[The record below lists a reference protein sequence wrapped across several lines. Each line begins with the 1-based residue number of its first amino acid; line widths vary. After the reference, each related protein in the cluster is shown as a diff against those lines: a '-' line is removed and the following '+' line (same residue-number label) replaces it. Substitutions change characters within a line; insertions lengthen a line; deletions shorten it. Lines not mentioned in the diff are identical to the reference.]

1 MPGDLDHVIILTSS
15 TQLIALVYN
24 MDEWRICGKPEFNA
38 IFLRLRWQLE
48 DFDQVAGWGMYTEE
62 VQDTLQETDVPRLT
76 SLWPTCWFEYPVHS

>member
-1 MPGDLDHVIILTSS
+1 MFFLDLPPPSVPCCRSAKFYLNMPGNLDHMIILTSS

-48 DFDQVAGWGMYTEE
+48 DFDQVAGWE
-62 VQDTLQETDVPRLT
+62 
-76 SLWPTCWFEYPVHS
+76 PV